1 MANVTSLW
9 CYFTFSSWM
18 LATAQSIGMWLF
30 SSMRGMTIIKKRFP
44 TLVMVEA
51 TISFIALAIV
61 LPIST
66 VPKHIIGFQLP
77 SWLSQLFENIAI
89 QSVIVI
95 ETARLWLMAFDLHCL
110 RYSKNQEW
118 KKLIDATLAADNW
131 YFSNKHRFGNVK
143 NVAMLCAIYV
153 VVTSVVQTVIRV
165 EGFLYLGIIAR
176 NLIATAIFLIC
187 PGITVFIWCKIRKYG
202 SLKDE
207 FFFFFELKMAA
218 LLWMLSLCSP
228 VAFVL
233 LDWDLAATS
242 CVIPYSFFFAIM
254 SPSLLSTVV
263 IPLKIK
269 QKKKKNDAAEEVNNV
284 IDLEDCYA
292 HSVRDMMKN
301 EDLFEALVAWM
312 MREFSGECPLMLVEF
327 VQFKQYV
334 LKVKEDRSTVAAA
347 QTDTTSVVAAQTDTA
362 TDTAATEEKE
372 EVKYID
378 YCYDGVPI
386 SSIVSRPRPGMDEME
401 KCRNMAHE
409 LWLKYIKV
417 GSLFEINI
425 SYGLRGKYKNCDDNN
440 WEMSL
445 DELLI
450 IFDEAMIESHKM
462 MRPSLGRW
470 KVDMH
475 KKKSR

>member
-1 MANVTSLW
+1 M
-9 CYFTFSSWM
+9 
-18 LATAQSIGMWLF
+18 I
-30 SSMRGMTIIKKRFP
+30 
-44 TLVMVEA
+44 
-51 TISFIALAIV
+51 
-61 LPIST
+61 
-66 VPKHIIGFQLP
+66 
-77 SWLSQLFENIAI
+77 
-89 QSVIVI
+89 
-95 ETARLWLMAFDLHCL
+95 
-110 RYSKNQEW
+110 
-118 KKLIDATLAADNW
+118 
-131 YFSNKHRFGNVK
+131 
-143 NVAMLCAIYV
+143 AIYV
-153 VVTSVVQTVIRV
+153 FVSVALQTFMRMEHIV
-165 EGFLYLGIIAR
+165 ELGIVAR
-176 NLIATAIFLIC
+176 NIIATLVFLFC
-187 PGITVFIWCKIRKYG
+187 PVITLIIWCKIRNYG

-207 FFFFFELKMAA
+207 FFFFFELKMVA
-218 LLWMLSLCSP
+218 LLWIFSLFLP
-228 VAFVL
+228 VVLAL
-233 LDWDLAATS
+233 LDLDLAATS

-269 QKKKKNDAAEEVNNV
+269 QKKKKDDAAEEVNNV

-347 QTDTTSVVAAQTDTA
+347 AQTDTTSVVAAQTDTA
-362 TDTAATEEKE
+362 TDAAATEEKE
-372 EVKYID
+372 DVKYID

-417 GSLFEINI
+417 GVAFEINI

-440 WEMSL
+440 WNMSL

-475 KKKSR
+475 K

>member
-66 VPKHIIGFQLP
+66 VPKHIIDFRWA

-95 ETARLWLMAFDLHCL
+95 ETARLWLMAFDLQCL
-110 RYSKNQEW
+110 RYSKDQEW

-153 VVTSVVQTVIRV
+153 VVTPVVQTAIRV

-218 LLWMLSLCSP
+218 LLWIFSLFLP
-228 VAFVL
+228 VVLAL

-242 CVIPYSFFFAIM
+242 CVIPYSFFFAVM
-254 SPSLLSTVV
+254 SPSLMSTVV

-269 QKKKKNDAAEEVNNV
+269 KKTKQHDAAEEVNNV
-284 IDLEDCYA
+284 IDLEECTAYK
-292 HSVRDMMKN
+292 VVDMLKD
-301 EDLFEALVAWM
+301 EALCEALVTWM
-312 MREFSGECPLMLVEF
+312 MREFSVENVLSF
-327 VQFKQYV
+327 MEMVHFKRH
-334 LKVKEDRSTVAAA
+334 VKKIKDNQATIVAEE
-347 QTDTTSVVAAQTDTA
+347 A
-362 TDTAATEEKE
+362 TDTANVTAVEEVQ
-372 EVKYID
+372 VKYIEF
-378 YCYDGVPI
+378 YCDNVPI
-386 SSIVSRPRPGMDEME
+386 SSIISKPRPGMGEME
-401 KCRNMAHE
+401 KCREMAHE
-409 LWLKYIKV
+409 LWLKYINV

-425 SYGLRGKYKNCDDNN
+425 GYGLRGKYENCDGNN
-440 WEMSL
+440 WTMSV
-445 DELLI
+445 DELLCV
-450 IFDEAMIESHKM
+450 FDEAMLEAHHM
-462 MRPSLGRW
+462 MRQSLGRW
-470 KVDMH
+470 KVDMR
-475 KKKSR
+475 KKNR